1 MLCVCLQLLEA
12 AFDDAELR
20 QFLVRENIE
29 PFRGF
34 GGVCIPLFY
43 FFLELKLAVLVV
55 VMSRFSSYDFFF
67 LLFFPVCV
75 HFFCNILHL
84 VA

>member
-1 MLCVCLQLLEA
+1 LQLLEA

-43 FFLELKLAVLVV
+43 FFLELNLAVLVV

-67 LLFFPVCV
+67 YYFFLFLFI
-75 HFFCNILHL
+75 FFCNILHL